1 MIKISSRKT
10 IIIAL
15 FILGLISVS
24 IGQKK
29 KINLNALIDE
39 TQKQSEASDEM
50 TLIWWIPETFWKVN
64 FEQDG
69 DITPKQAED
78 FMKTLRPYTVLV
90 VVDGKIGTFGTIT
103 YKTETIVRNNIQI
116 IDSQGTAFRPLSDDK
131 VSNEAKTMLSMM
143 KPILVNMLGPLGQN
157 MHFVLFTAKNAKS
170 EDIINVAK
178 EGTFLVRLDNRDF
191 KWRLPLGSL
200 LAQKV
205 CPVDGE
211 MYNGAWKFCPWHGNE
226 LKNQ

>member
-15 FILGLISVS
+15 FILGLFSVS
-24 IGQKK
+24 IGQTK
-29 KINLNALIDE
+29 KIDINALIEE
-39 TQKQSEASDEM
+39 TQKKSEAPDEM
-50 TLIWWIPETFWKVN
+50 TLIWWIPEAFWKVN

-69 DITPKQAED
+69 EITPKQAED
-78 FMKTLRPYTVLV
+78 FMKILRPYNVLV
-90 VVDGKIGTFGTIT
+90 VIDGKIGTFGTIT
-103 YKTETIVRNNIQI
+103 YKTETTVRSNIQI
-116 IDSQGTAFRPLSDDK
+116 IDGQGNAYRPLTDDK
-131 VSNEAKTMLSMM
+131 VSSEAKTMLSMM

-157 MHFVLFTAKNAKS
+157 MHFVLFPSKNTKS
-170 EDIINVAK
+170 EDIINVTK
-178 EGTFLVRLDNRDF
+178 EGSFLVKLDNREF
-191 KWRLPLGSL
+191 KWRFPLGSL
-200 LAQKV
+200 LARKV